1 MIILH
6 ICWRAARLY
15 IWGEQDAFATSIR
28 ADQFSEAERGVS
40 PYDPGETALLDSL
53 MRVMAGADEMVT
65 SCQPLP
71 LEIPT
76 CQTAA
81 GFAPLPSQPFLS
93 DEAAAGRFRDEAAPL
108 RPWIVS
114 ALELGWRQAFTFLG
128 LVKEKRLASEVFAAE
143 DLLRFSELFHY
154 AGALVAR
161 GRFLP
166 GLCKV
171 SETRY
176 EARWCPSIDGA
187 EGRRISRLAARL
199 PRSATCGLPPLGVAE
214 AFLEEMVDRLVRV
227 SVVTTL
233 SRAQAERGKHYSA
246 HDAWFSALRGE
257 TRVVRW
263 ETVADLE
270 TLHAHLYAWRRPVE
284 GGRTRSEQLVFC
296 LEEPTSPTQP
306 WFLQVRITAGEQTL
320 PFPGVEREDTEQVR
334 PTEDL
339 LLSLGQAAMLFSPL
353 GTATRSPE
361 GLGCYLSTL
370 EAHAFLTTSS
380 TLLTAAGF
388 DTRLPPWW
396 QQGPAHVLSLEAD
409 VSPHLPATEPSRA
422 LDEKVDIRWS
432 VLLNGEPITPEELES
447 LLQPQS
453 PLVFFRG
460 QWIQVDVRQIQD
472 ALRVGQRKTG
482 DTHSALEVVRLA
494 LGTGAGQYG
503 LDVSVVRGHGW
514 MDPFL
519 KRLSGEQTFE
529 ILSPPEAFCGE
540 LRPYQ
545 LRGYS
550 WLVYLRIWGFGSCL
564 ADDMGLGKTIQA
576 LAFLLHEKARGE
588 KRPVLLVGPMSVLG
602 NWQREA
608 QRFAPSLR
616 CVLHHGTQRCHG
628 DSFVRETQ
636 SADVVITSYHL
647 LYRDYTDLRK
657 VGWAGILL
665 DEAQNIKNPDTH
677 QAQAARALQADY
689 RMALTG
695 TPMENHVGDVWSIM
709 DFLNPGILGKRSV
722 FREKFYR
729 PIQSGTD
736 SGARSRLRRVT
747 TPFIL
752 RRLKTDKQIIA
763 DLPDKVES
771 KVYCPLTLEQ
781 ARLYEEVLEAFHREV
796 EEADGPSRRGLILA
810 VLTRLKQVCNH
821 PAHYLGQ
828 TQGLSR
834 RSGKLVRLEE
844 MLEETFDRGESA
856 LVFTQY
862 AEMGALLK
870 RHLCHVFARDMP
882 FLYGGVPRKERDR
895 MVQDFQE
902 SVQPSAFVLSLKAGG
917 TGLNLT
923 RATHVFHY
931 DRWWNPAVENQ
942 ATDRA
947 FRIGQ
952 THNVM
957 VHKFICGGTLEDR
970 IDAMIESKMALA
982 DEIVTSG
989 ETSLTELSNA
999 ELRDILRL
1007 SEAAVAVETEE
1018 LERSS

>member
-6 ICWRAARLY
+6 TCWRDGRLY
-15 IWGEQDAFATSIR
+15 VWGERDAFATGTR
-28 ADQFSEAERGVS
+28 AQEVSGLNPGVS
-40 PYDPGETALLDSL
+40 PYDAGETALREGLSL
-53 MRVMAGADEMVT
+53 GISGIEDMGLTCGQVRLE
-65 SCQPLP
+65 LP
-71 LEIPT
+71 TWHTREGL
-76 CQTAA
+76 
-81 GFAPLPSQPFLS
+81 APLPSQHFLS
-93 DEAAAGRFRDEAAPL
+93 ENETTGSSRDESIPL
-108 RPWIVS
+108 RPWFVS
-114 ALELGWRQAFTFLG
+114 AIELEWKAAFTLLG
-128 LVKEKRLASEVFAAE
+128 QVKEHRLAPEVFAAE
-143 DLLRFSELFHY
+143 DLFCFSELFHY

-166 GLCKV
+166 GLYKV
-171 SETRY
+171 SDTCY
-176 EARWCPSIDGA
+176 EARWNPSIDGA
-187 EGRRISRLAARL
+187 EGRRLSLLASRLPLA
-199 PRSATCGLPPLGVAE
+199 STCGQPPLGVAE
-214 AFLEEMVDRLVRV
+214 AFLDEIVDRLVRV

-263 ETVADLE
+263 EEYAELE

-284 GGRTRSEQLVFC
+284 GGRTRREQLTFS
-296 LEEPTSPTQP
+296 LEEPANPSQP
-306 WFLQVRITAGEQTL
+306 WFLQVGIATGELTT
-320 PFPGVEREDTEQVR
+320 PFPVGSEASKDAR

-353 GTATRSPE
+353 GSAVSSEE
-361 GLGCYLSTL
+361 GLGCRLTTL

-388 DTRLPPWW
+388 DIRLPPWW
-396 QQGPAHVLSLEAD
+396 RQGNAHVLSLEAD
-409 VSPHLPATEPSRA
+409 VSPHLPSAEPSRA

-432 VLLNGEPITPEELES
+432 VLLNGKPVTPEELES
-447 LLQPQS
+447 LLQTQS
-453 PLVFFRG
+453 PLVYFRG
-460 QWIQVDVRQIQD
+460 QWIQVDVRQMQD

-494 LGTGAGQYG
+494 LGTGTGQYG
-503 LDVSVVRGHGW
+503 LDVSSVKGHGW

-519 KRLSGEQTFE
+519 KRLCGEETFE
-529 ILSPPEAFCGE
+529 TLTAPEAFCGE

-550 WLVYLRIWGFGSCL
+550 WLVFLRVWGFGACL

-616 CVLHHGTQRCHG
+616 CVLHHGAQRWHG
-628 DSFVRETQ
+628 DSFARETRN
-636 SADVVITSYHL
+636 ADVVITSYHL

-657 VGWAGILL
+657 VGWAGIVL

-709 DFLNPGILGKRSV
+709 DFLNPGILGKRSI
-722 FREKFYR
+722 FREKFFR

-736 SGARSRLRRVT
+736 PGARSRLRRVT

-796 EEADGPSRRGLILA
+796 EEAEGVSRRGLILA

-844 MLEETFDRGESA
+844 MLEETFERGESA

-902 SVQPSAFVLSLKAGG
+902 STQPSAFVLSLKAGG

-952 THNVM
+952 TKNVM

-989 ETSLTELSNA
+989 EASLTELSNA

-1007 SEAAVAVETEE
+1007 SDSAVAIDNEE
-1018 LERSS
+1018 LEISN

>member
-6 ICWRAARLY
+6 TCWRERRLY
-15 IWGEQDAFATSIR
+15 VWGEKDAFATDTR
-28 ADQFSEAERGVS
+28 AQEFLSLTAGVS
-40 PYDPGETALLDSL
+40 PYDAGEEALRRGLLQVLEDSEDQGWICQRLRLD
-53 MRVMAGADEMVT
+53 
-65 SCQPLP
+65 LP
-71 LEIPT
+71 AR
-76 CQTAA
+76 QTQS
-81 GFAPLPSQPFLS
+81 GLSPLPSRSFLS
-93 DEAAAGRFRDEAAPL
+93 AEGTGEKASADAVPL
-108 RPWIVS
+108 HPWSVS
-114 ALELGWRQAFTFLG
+114 AIELGWKAAFTLLG
-128 LVKEKRLASEVFAAE
+128 QVKERRLASEMFAAE
-143 DLLRFSELFHY
+143 DLFSFSEVFHY

-171 SETRY
+171 SETCY
-176 EARWCPSIDGA
+176 EARWSPSIDSV
-187 EGRRISRLAARL
+187 ERRRVSRLAERL
-199 PRSATCGLPPLGVAE
+199 PLSATCGLPTLAVVE
-214 AFLEEMVDRLVRV
+214 SFLDETVDRLVRV

-263 ETVADLE
+263 EHSAELE
-270 TLHAHLYAWRRPVE
+270 TLHDHLYAWRRPVE
-284 GGRTRSEQLVFC
+284 GGRTCSEQLLFS
-296 LEEPTSPTQP
+296 LGEPACPSES
-306 WFLQVRITAGEQTL
+306 WFLNVQIAAGEHTR
-320 PFPGVEREDTEQVR
+320 PFPIGGEATGSAR

-353 GTATRSPE
+353 GAASPSSE
-361 GLGCYLSTL
+361 GLGCHLTTT
-370 EAHAFLTTSS
+370 EAHAFLTTFSA
-380 TLLTAAGF
+380 LLTAAGF
-388 DTRLPPWW
+388 ETRLPSWW
-396 QQGPAHVLSLEAD
+396 CQGTAHVLSLEAD
-409 VSPHLPATEPSRA
+409 VSPHLPSAEPSHA

-432 VLLNGEPITPEELES
+432 VLLNGKPITPDELES

-482 DTHSALEVVRLA
+482 DTQSALEVIRLA
-494 LGTGAGQYG
+494 LGAGAGHYG
-503 LDVSVVRGHGW
+503 LDVSAVRGHGW
-514 MDPFL
+514 MEPLL
-519 KRLSGEQTFE
+519 KRLSGEETYE
-529 ILSPPEAFCGE
+529 TLTVPETFCGE

-550 WLVYLRIWGFGSCL
+550 WLVFLRVWGFGACL

-588 KRPVLLVGPMSVLG
+588 LRPVLLVGPMSVLG

-616 CVLHHGTQRCHG
+616 CVLHHGAKRWHG

-647 LYRDYTDLRK
+647 LYRDYADLRK
-657 VGWAGILL
+657 VGWAGIVL

-709 DFLNPGILGKRSV
+709 DFLNPGILGKRGV

-736 SGARSRLRRVT
+736 PGARSRLRRVT
-747 TPFIL
+747 APFIL

-796 EEADGPSRRGLILA
+796 EEAEGVSRRGLILA

-828 TQGLSR
+828 SQGLSR

-844 MLEETFDRGESA
+844 MLEETFERGESA

-862 AEMGALLK
+862 AEMGVLLK

-902 SVQPSAFVLSLKAGG
+902 STQPSAFVLSLKAGG

-970 IDAMIESKMALA
+970 IDAMIESKLALA

-989 ETSLTELSNA
+989 EAALTELSNA

-1007 SEAAVAVETEE
+1007 SDSAVAIDNEE
-1018 LERSS
+1018 LEVIS